1 MKTTIVIAIAYV
13 FVGGWSIY
21 DFAKKK
27 EEAYLLTA
35 IIFSRLLRNGCIQT
49 MTFFTEN

>member
-21 DFAKKK
+21 NFAKKK
-27 EEAYLLTA
+27 EVLK
-35 IIFSRLLRNGCIQT
+35 
-49 MTFFTEN
+49 